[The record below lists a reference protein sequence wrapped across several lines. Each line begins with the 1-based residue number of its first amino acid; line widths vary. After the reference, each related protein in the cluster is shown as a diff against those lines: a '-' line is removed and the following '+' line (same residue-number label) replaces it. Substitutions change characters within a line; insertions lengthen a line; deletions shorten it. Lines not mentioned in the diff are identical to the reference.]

1 MHRASARPLMPL
13 IAALAVGVFLASPA
27 AAAQENVEIDTLA
40 DNHSNSGGTNGT
52 PTGTAN
58 TETCDANLGDL
69 ADATGDDAWDASAS
83 APTGTVH
90 LVCVSAE
97 DAAGA
102 ELEGQSVTLTSTG
115 AGSLTD
121 SAGGAPVMTA
131 SAPIDSGYAE
141 FYVSSSAAGTQTL
154 TASISGV
161 TDTDIATFTWLAACP
176 GHENDK
182 RNQVVGTAG
191 NDTLAGTGGKDVIC
205 GLDGDDVLSGLAGKD
220 LLLGSD
226 GNDTLNGGNGKDV
239 LAGDSGDDT
248 LNGGNGKDRLDGGP
262 DTDACNGGR
271 GKDGEQGC
279 E

>member
-1 MHRASARPLMPL
+1 MPL
-13 IAALAVGVFLASPA
+13 IAALVVGVFLASPA
-27 AAAQENVEIDTLA
+27 AAAEENVEIDALP

-52 PTGTAN
+52 PIGTAN

-69 ADATGDDAWDASAS
+69 ADANGDDAWDASS
-83 APTGTVH
+83 TGPTGTVH

-121 SAGGAPVMTA
+121 SAGGAPVMTTSA
-131 SAPIDSGYAE
+131 SIDSGYAE

-161 TDTDIATFTWLAACP
+161 ADTDVATFTWLAACP

-191 NDTLAGTGGKDVIC
+191 NDTLTGTGRKDVIC
-205 GLDGDDVLSGLAGKD
+205 GLDGDDALSGLAGKD
-220 LLLGSD
+220 LILGGD
-226 GNDTLNGGNGKDV
+226 GNDTLSGGNGKDV
-239 LAGDSGDDT
+239 LAGESGDDT

-262 DTDACNGGR
+262 GTDTCNGGR
-271 GKDGEQGC
+271 GKDSEQGC